1 MINEIGEDS
10 GKIWQYLSQRPQAVL
25 RDINKTLRQGDNMLF
40 VTIGMPPRKGK
51 GVFSREGKG
60 VNISLTTQ

>member
-40 VTIGMPPRKGK
+40 VAIAGLHGK
-51 GVFSREGKG
+51 ARSYSTAKAR
-60 VNISLTTQ
+60 T